1 MVLEI
6 LGVTITWTLTIDT
19 LQKQSMVIFLGMMTF
34 IRSSIVFLPRM
45 NIFCICI
52 EKWLTKIFSFQFP
65 FCFQVRV
72 MDFWLFYFWRWSCQ
86 NSDMFRMLM
95 MMICMISFFF
105 WDNYIVPLM
114 MWVGHRSRYI
124 RLGPVY
130 QISIDQIMVRM

>member
-1 MVLEI
+1 MTLRFFKMRLE
-6 LGVTITWTLTIDT
+6 
-19 LQKQSMVIFLGMMTF
+19 KQQIVRMLFFVSMTF
-34 IRSSIVFLPRM
+34 FRLSI
-45 NIFCICI
+45 IFFSWLDLFSICI
-52 EKWLTKIFSFQFP
+52 EKWFTEIFSFEFP

-124 RLGPVY
+124 RVGPVSNFDLLQNELHGLNIY
-130 QISIDQIMVRM
+130 RN